1 MSDDYDVGYGKPPE
15 NTQFKPGHSGNSK
28 GRPKGAK
35 NLKTIVQQEA
45 YDTITIKE
53 GGKSSKVAKVVALIK
68 STMNKGIQG
77 DPKAANTALNLIEK
91 FLPHDDPQAAELAP
105 LTEDELSILHNRVD
119 LLALLEGENDD
130 DDKS

>member
-1 MSDDYDVGYGKPPE
+1 MSDDYEVGYGKPPE

-45 YDTITIKE
+45 YSKVTIKE
-53 GGKSSKVAKVVALIK
+53 GGKSSKVTKLRALIK
-68 STMNKGIQG
+68 AMMAKGIQG
-77 DPKAANTALNLIEK
+77 DPKAANLVLSLMDK
-91 FLPHDDPQAAELAP
+91 HLPHDDPQAADQIP
-105 LTEDELSILHNRVD
+105 LTEEELNILHNRAD
-119 LLALLEGENDD
+119 LVALLEGLNDG

>member
-45 YDTITIKE
+45 YSKISIKE
-53 GGKSSKVAKVVALIK
+53 GGKISKVTKVEALIK
-68 STMNKGIQG
+68 STMAKGIQG
-77 DPKAANTALNLIEK
+77 NPKLANSALNLMDK
-91 FLPHDDPQAAELAP
+91 HLPHDDPQAAERAP
-105 LTEDELSILHNRVD
+105 LTEEELSILHNRAE
-119 LLALLEGENDD
+119 LLALLEDANDD
-130 DDKS
+130 DDES

>member
-1 MSDDYDVGYGKPPE
+1 MSDDYKVGYGKPPE
-15 NTQFKPGHSGNSK
+15 NTQFKLGHSGNSK

-68 STMNKGIQG
+68 SMMAKGIQG
-77 DPKAANTALNLIEK
+77 DTKAANIALNLMDK
-91 FLPHDDPQAAELAP
+91 FLPHDDPQAAEKAP
-105 LTEDELSILHNRVD
+105 LTEEELKILYNHAD
-119 LLALLEGENDD
+119 FIALLEVLQDD
-130 DDKS
+130 DGKS

>member
-1 MSDDYDVGYGKPPE
+1 MSDDYKVGYGKPPE

-53 GGKSSKVAKVVALIK
+53 GGKSSKVPKVVALIK
-68 STMNKGIQG
+68 STMAKGIQG
-77 DPKAANTALNLIEK
+77 DPKAANTTFNLIEK
-91 FLPHDDPQAAELAP
+91 FLPHDDPQAAEQAP
-105 LTEDELSILHNRVD
+105 PTEEELSILHNRAK
-119 LLALLEGENDD
+119 LLALLEGVNDD
-130 DDKS
+130 DGKS

>member
-1 MSDDYDVGYGKPPE
+1 MSDDYKVGYGKPPE

-77 DPKAANTALNLIEK
+77 DPKAANTALNLMEK
-91 FLPHDDPQAAELAP
+91 FLPHDDPQAAEQAP